1 MKPKA
6 IFWLAALAPA
16 ATLAAP
22 DSVRVDATR
31 ALPLAFEPNR
41 GQASPAVRYLART
54 PGAILAFTE
63 RELLLVTAHPGARAH
78 NVVRVS
84 WEDHGQTRPC
94 VYEPLEP
101 LMARSNYYL
110 GPRPEAWVRDV
121 PNYEK
126 LVCRGSLGAAELWF
140 YGNQGR
146 LEFDFMMARGW
157 SGGALRL
164 RIRGAERVDLDRA
177 GDLLLKVPGGE
188 LRLLRPV
195 VYQGSDRLPP
205 SAARYRIEGPERIA
219 LTVSGHDRQ
228 KPLRIDPVLTY
239 STYLGGSGLDG
250 AAAVVTDATGNAYV
264 VGWTSSLNFP
274 VGGGPQPTPGGL
286 MDAFITKLDPT
297 GTTRLYSTYLGGF
310 GNDYALAATL
320 DPAGNLWVAGGT
332 ASANFPTASP
342 LQSYAGST
350 DAFVAKLNPSGTL
363 LFSTY
368 LGGSGFDEAHG
379 IAADA
384 SGAYV
389 VGVTQSE
396 NFPVTSGAFQTS
408 RRGPADAFVAKY
420 HINASSRIYS
430 TYLGGSASDEANA
443 VGVDAAGNA
452 WIGGTTWS
460 GDFPLAAPLRGHAGA
475 SDGFVSKLNAT
486 GGALL
491 FSSLLGGTG
500 IDQIFGLGLDPTGN
514 AYVTGS
520 TGSFDFPTTPGAF
533 QASRV
538 GSFPDEDAFV
548 AKFAADGSQ
557 MVYST
562 YLGGSQDD
570 RGMAVVADSFGS
582 AYVTGQTYSSNF
594 PVNDNLR
601 DYGGSADV
609 FVTKLSPSGSTTS
622 FSTFLG
628 GNGNE
633 VGRGIALG
641 SGSRVH
647 VAGMTNSANFP
658 VRPTTGALQASHA
671 GGIEDAF
678 VALVTLGQPPQRLV
692 WMNDTTRQVTVHYF
706 ESGSFVGWDW
716 LNASGIP
723 GWQVRGAADFD
734 GNGTPDLVWQ
744 NDTTRQ
750 ATVHYFQGPTFIGWN
765 WLNAGMNPGWWIV
778 AVGDF
783 NADGKPDLL
792 WQHESTRAV
801 TVHYYGGP
809 QGNQFQGW
817 SWLSGGYG
825 GWRVSGAADFD
836 GNGTADLVWQ
846 HESTRQVTVHYYAG
860 ASMIGWSWLAGGY
873 AGWSVVGVTD
883 FNADGKPDLI
893 WQNDTTRQVTVHYY
907 GGVQGNQFQGWSWL
921 HATGIPGWRAIA
933 PR

>member
-1 MKPKA
+1 
-6 IFWLAALAPA
+6 
-16 ATLAAP
+16 
-22 DSVRVDATR
+22 
-31 ALPLAFEPNR
+31 
-41 GQASPAVRYLART
+41 
-54 PGAILAFTE
+54 
-63 RELLLVTAHPGARAH
+63 
-78 NVVRVS
+78 
-84 WEDHGQTRPC
+84 
-94 VYEPLEP
+94 
-101 LMARSNYYL
+101 MARSNYYL

-520 TGSFDFPTTPGAF
+520 TGSFDFPTTPEPSRPREWA
-533 QASRV
+533 ASRTRTRLWRSSPQTAV
-538 GSFPDEDAFV
+538 RWSIQPIWAEARMTAVWPWWPIPSEALTSRARPIPRTFRSTIT
-548 AKFAADGSQ
+548 FA
-557 MVYST
+557 T
-562 YLGGSQDD
+562 
-570 RGMAVVADSFGS
+570 MAGRPMCSSRSS
-582 AYVTGQTYSSNF
+582 ARRVRRRLFRRFWGATATRSAAA
-594 PVNDNLR
+594 LR
-601 DYGGSADV
+601 S
-609 FVTKLSPSGSTTS
+609 
-622 FSTFLG
+622 
-628 GNGNE
+628 
-633 VGRGIALG
+633 
-641 SGSRVH
+641 
-647 VAGMTNSANFP
+647 
-658 VRPTTGALQASHA
+658 VR
-671 GGIEDAF
+671 
-678 VALVTLGQPPQRLV
+678 
-692 WMNDTTRQVTVHYF
+692 
-706 ESGSFVGWDW
+706 
-716 LNASGIP
+716 
-723 GWQVRGAADFD
+723 VRGF
-734 GNGTPDLVWQ
+734 
-744 NDTTRQ
+744 
-750 ATVHYFQGPTFIGWN
+750 
-765 WLNAGMNPGWWIV
+765 MSPG
-778 AVGDF
+778 
-783 NADGKPDLL
+783 
-792 WQHESTRAV
+792 
-801 TVHYYGGP
+801 
-809 QGNQFQGW
+809 
-817 SWLSGGYG
+817 
-825 GWRVSGAADFD
+825 
-836 GNGTADLVWQ
+836 
-846 HESTRQVTVHYYAG
+846 
-860 ASMIGWSWLAGGY
+860 
-873 AGWSVVGVTD
+873 
-883 FNADGKPDLI
+883 
-893 WQNDTTRQVTVHYY
+893 
-907 GGVQGNQFQGWSWL
+907 
-921 HATGIPGWRAIA
+921 
-933 PR
+933 